1 MYYTLIIA
9 KIQLINYNYNRGMV
23 NMNNDQ
29 IMGTLL
35 TYDNLKELRYENNIL
50 YYGNESVNLE
60 NINLADFFATQYS
73 QMYVDQRTISA
84 QDFFNIMKLHA
95 VSIEPT
101 DEEIQKERDIDDL
114 EKYALNMLSNI
125 GGEQ

>member
-1 MYYTLIIA
+1 
-9 KIQLINYNYNRGMV
+9 
-23 NMNNDQ
+23 MNNDQ

>member
-1 MYYTLIIA
+1 MS
-9 KIQLINYNYNRGMV
+9 NE
-23 NMNNDQ
+23 Q

-35 TYDNLKELRYENNIL
+35 TYDNLKDLRYENNVL
-50 YYGNESVNLE
+50 YYNNDSVSLE
-60 NINLADFFATQYS
+60 NIDLADFFASQYS
-73 QMYVDQRTISA
+73 QMYVDQKTISA
-84 QDFFNIMKLHA
+84 EDFFNIMKLHA

-101 DEEIQKERDIDDL
+101 NEEIQKERDIDDL

>member
-9 KIQLINYNYNRGMV
+9 KIQLINYNYNKGMID
-23 NMNNDQ
+23 MDNDQ
-29 IMGTLL
+29 IMNSLL
-35 TYDNLKELRYENNIL
+35 THENLKELKYENNIL
-50 YYGNESVNLE
+50 YYQNESVSLE
-60 NINLADFFATQYS
+60 NINLSDFFASQYS
-73 QMYVDQRTISA
+73 QMYVDQNTISA
-84 QDFFNIMKLHA
+84 EDFFNIMKLHA

-125 GGEQ
+125 KGE